1 MSSPATPVAGASGPL
16 ENVAG
21 FIAHLRANRLKV
33 GPSET
38 ADALTVIDE
47 VGIGDAAALRLALKT
62 LLTGEREEW
71 QRFDDL
77 FEAYWFARGRVR
89 DMARPGPRPRGE
101 SSRPAIWQSAKS
113 EGAPDGGRAGEEDRE
128 AANRMAASRA
138 NALRRTDLR
147 HLVDPELIAEAERL
161 AERLARAIV
170 HRLSRRRRAARRGAG
185 LDIRRMI
192 RRNLPRGG
200 EPLERVFRVRPD
212 RPVRLVV
219 LLDVSGSMRV
229 YSRFFLLFVR
239 GILARWLKADAY
251 LFHTRLARITSAFAD
266 RDPLVAMGRLSL
278 MADGFGGGTRIA
290 GALATFNRLYA
301 REAIDRR
308 TVVVIMSD
316 GYDTDEPEALAR
328 ELGRLKARAR
338 RIIWLNPL
346 IGWKDYAP
354 VARGMAAA
362 MPHIDLFAAAHT
374 LDGLAALESELA
386 RL

>member
-1 MSSPATPVAGASGPL
+1 VSGPGPL
-16 ENVAG
+16 EAVTG
-21 FIAHLRANRLKV
+21 FIAHLRANGFRVGPAETFDALDVIAKV
-33 GPSET
+33 GL
-38 ADALTVIDE
+38 D
-47 VGIGDAAALRLALKT
+47 DAARLRLALKT
-62 LLTGEREEW
+62 LLTGEREQW
-71 QRFDDL
+71 NRFDAL
-77 FEAYWFARGRVR
+77 FEAYWLRRGRVR
-89 DMARPGPRPRGE
+89 DLARPRRSPSGGHGRL
-101 SSRPAIWQSAKS
+101 PAIWQNTTTGGTGEAGSQ
-113 EGAPDGGRAGEEDRE
+113 GDDGRE
-128 AANRMAASRA
+128 AMNPMAASGRE
-138 NALRRTDLR
+138 ALTRTDLR
-147 HLVDPELIAEAERL
+147 HLLDPELIGEAERL

-170 HRLSRRRRAARRGAG
+170 HRLSRRRLAARRGAS

-192 RRNLPRGG
+192 RRNLARGG
-200 EPLERVFRVRPD
+200 EPVERVFRTRPD
-212 RPVRLVV
+212 RPVRLVALV
-219 LLDVSGSMRV
+219 DVSGSMKV

-239 GILARWLKADAY
+239 GLMARWLRTDAY
-251 LFHTRLARITSAFAD
+251 LFHTRLARITSAFQD
-266 RDPLVAMGRLSL
+266 RDRLAAMARLSL
-278 MADGFGGGTRIA
+278 VADGFGGGTRIA
-290 GALATFNRLYA
+290 GALATFNRLHA